1 MSILTVDEL
10 EFVASLRT
18 DWPALYRSELA
29 RLLKEN
35 DGRRRRRAS
44 SLSLHALV
52 SCDVT
57 PGASV
62 HQIRRPSRG
71 T

>member
-35 DGRRRRRAS
+35 DGRRRRAS

-52 SCDVT
+52 SCDGT

-62 HQIRRPSRG
+62 HQIRTPSRG